1 MNQFTES
8 HLKTW
13 KDDYLKLINGSKYS
27 LVEDNVW
34 MLGDKYGILCI
45 FDEEEIAYISHCKSI
60 YKTLKEIININKNN
74 ELINL
79 ILIHGIGISEKK
91 PKTKTLSNINIK
103 RIKKIVN
110 KFTYSLITID
120 SNYIEK
126 VAQAFIVV
134 SDPIYNGHTSH
145 LNKILDNLPIK
156 KETL

>member
-13 KDDYLKLINGSKYS
+13 KEDYLKLINKPRYS
-27 LVEDNVW
+27 LVEENVW
-34 MLGDKYGILCI
+34 MLGDKHAILSV
-45 FDEEEIAYISHCKSI
+45 FDEGEIVYINYSKSI
-60 YKTLKEIININKNN
+60 YKTLKEIINININN

-79 ILIHGIGISEKK
+79 ILIHEINISEKK
-91 PKTKTLSNINIK
+91 TKTKALSNMN
-103 RIKKIVN
+103 IKKIKKIIS

-120 SNYIEK
+120 LNYIEK

-134 SDPIYNGHTSH
+134 SDPIYNGHTSN

-156 KETL
+156 K